1 MTETTPGPIGA
12 PVITRHRIPIWR
24 LLGGLLLGIL
34 IFAAFLLVFG
44 FLTFNLAG
52 GETIE
57 QIEHQD
63 LFFMILAAVP
73 VVWLGF
79 RTRHYIRTD
88 QRPRAYIRGS
98 AALTVVICIVGFYI
112 FTLIPHRSF
121 DKDNWLRP
129 DRKPLAMAAE
139 LVEDKKLIGM
149 NGKQIEQMLGKPAEK
164 NESPNSVRGG
174 VSYEV
179 EDGWKM
185 TIYFESDKVVE
196 TELRQPFLGV

>member
-1 MTETTPGPIGA
+1 MT
-12 PVITRHRIPIWR
+12 TRRIPIWR

-34 IFAAFLLVFG
+34 IFAAFLLVFV

-57 QIEHQD
+57 QIEHQN
-63 LFFMILAAVP
+63 LYFMILAAIP
-73 VVWLGF
+73 AVWLGF
-79 RTRHYIRTD
+79 RTRHYIKTD
-88 QRPRAYIRGS
+88 QRPRATIRGS
-98 AALTVVICIVGFYI
+98 AALTVVICIVVFYI
-112 FTLIPHRSF
+112 FTMIPHRSF

-139 LVEDKKLIGM
+139 LVEDRKLIGL
-149 NGKQIEQMLGKPAEK
+149 NGKQIEQMLGKPAE
-164 NESPNSVRGG
+164 NSENPNSIRGG
-174 VSYEV
+174 VSYQV